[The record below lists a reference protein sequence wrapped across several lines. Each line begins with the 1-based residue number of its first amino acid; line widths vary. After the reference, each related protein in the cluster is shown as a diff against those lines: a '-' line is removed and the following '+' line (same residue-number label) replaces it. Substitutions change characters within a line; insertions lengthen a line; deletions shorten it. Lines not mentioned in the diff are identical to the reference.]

1 MAVTPDEVID
11 AVMQLPPE
19 QQEMLID
26 VIYRRHIERRRQ
38 EIARDARESLVK
50 YRTGELKPQPFEDI
64 LKELDRSL
72 DEDS

>member
-1 MAVTPDEVID
+1 MSVTLDEVID

-26 VIYRRHIERRRQ
+26 VIYRRHIEKRRQ
-38 EIARDARESLVK
+38 EMARDARDSLSK
-50 YRTGELKPQPFEDI
+50 YRAGELKPQPIEDI
-64 LKELDRSL
+64 LKELRRSL